1 MKTTIDLPEEL
12 LIRAKVAAAENRTS
26 LRELVIAGLNRI
38 LTTESET
45 ESQMRRKRLLAA
57 LQASNT
63 EPMVPLTREEI
74 HHR

>member
-38 LTTESET
+38 LTVESET

-63 EPMVPLTREEI
+63 KPMVPLTREEI